1 MYGRSVGLKVVMI
14 DALFLKGKG
23 SEKRAARQLDIKKM
37 NQYTDDNN
45 LVQALALRTV
55 CRALH
60 AECRPHTIC
69 EYIAMYR
76 WTE

>member
-23 SEKRAARQLDIKKM
+23 SEKRVARQLDIKKM

-55 CRALH
+55 CRVLH
-60 AECRPHTIC
+60 AEYRPHAIC
-69 EYIAMYR
+69 E
-76 WTE
+76 